1 MNNMKIDVYN
11 LKGEKVVQLDLRD
24 DVFGVES
31 NPTVLSQY
39 IRVYENNQRQGTSS
53 TKTRSEV
60 SGGGTKPWRQKG
72 TGRARHGSIRSPIWV
87 GGGVAHGPKPK
98 SWRLSIPQ
106 KMKEKALKSVLS
118 LRMKEGNIKVID
130 DSNMK
135 EPKTKDFA
143 EFLKK
148 LKIDGKVTI
157 VWLGEC
163 ENLVKSARNIPG
175 VYLVNAGSLGAYDV
189 IKTPSTMFLKDAI
202 LNVQERFKK

>member
-1 MNNMKIDVYN
+1 MKIDVYN
-11 LKGEKVVQLDLRD
+11 LKGEKVEQIELRK
-24 DVFGVES
+24 DVFGVEL

-60 SGGGTKPWRQKG
+60 SGGGVKPWRQKG

-98 SWRLSIPQ
+98 SWRLTIPQ
-106 KMKEKALKSVLS
+106 KMKEKALKSILS
-118 LRMKEGNIKVID
+118 LRMKEKNIKIID
-130 DSNMK
+130 DPKMK
-135 EPKTKDFA
+135 SPKTRDFV
-143 EFLKK
+143 EGLEK
-148 LKIDGKVTI
+148 LKIEGKLTV

-163 ENLVKSARNIPG
+163 ENFVKSARNIPG
-175 VYLVNAGSLGAYDV
+175 VHLVNAGSLGAYDV
-189 IKTPSTMFLKDAI
+189 VKTPTTIFLKDAV